1 MKIAENVLL
10 KTLTTMRLGGPARFV
25 ITADQPE
32 ELREIYHF
40 ATDGGELSDGAITI
54 HSNQP
59 LKIFPLGG
67 GANSIGRDEGYDGI
81 ILKNNFH
88 GIEIIDQT
96 ADEVIIRAGA
106 GEIWD
111 DLVAW
116 TTDHD
121 YSGIEGMSKIPG
133 SVGAAPVQNI
143 GAYGQEIAQVLDHVE
158 AFDSKTG
165 EIITLS
171 NNEMKFGYRRSI
183 FNREEKDRYYIT
195 AIVITLWQ
203 DEYLKPPLYDSLQK
217 YLDDNNIAD
226 YSPASIRA
234 AVSTIRAGKL
244 PDPEK
249 IASAGSFFKNIVLKT
264 PEEIA
269 EAEALGIHVFGDQI
283 NTGYLLEQ
291 CNLKGKI
298 FHGFQVSETA
308 ALILMNISGET
319 HHNLDLAK
327 EEIKAAVAKKY
338 PYKLEQEPVEIL

>member
-1 MKIAENVLL
+1 MKISENIPL
-10 KTLTTMRLGGPARFV
+10 KDLTTMRLGGPARFV
-25 ITADQPE
+25 ITAEFPE
-32 ELREIYHF
+32 ELREIYRF
-40 ATDGGELSDGAITI
+40 AKTGGELSDGKTTI
-54 HSNQP
+54 KSDTP

-67 GANSIGRDEGYDGI
+67 GANSIGRDEGYNGI
-81 ILKNNFH
+81 ILKNNFR

-96 ADEVIIRAGA
+96 SDEVMIRASA

-116 TTDHD
+116 TTEHD

-143 GAYGQEIAQVLDHVE
+143 GAYGQEISQAIDHVE
-158 AFDSKTG
+158 AFDSKTN
-165 EIITLS
+165 EIVTLS
-171 NNEMKFGYRRSI
+171 NNEMNFGYRRSI

-195 AIVITLWQ
+195 AIIITLWQ

-217 YLDDNNIAD
+217 YLDDNNISD
-226 YSPASIRA
+226 YSPVSIRK

-269 EAEALGIHVFGDQI
+269 EAESLGIHVFGDQI
-283 NTGYLLEQ
+283 NTGFLLEQ
-291 CNLKGKI
+291 CGLKGKI
-298 FHGFQVSETA
+298 FHGFKVSETA
-308 ALILMNISGET
+308 ALILMNVSGET
-319 HHNLDLAK
+319 HHNLELAK
-327 EEIKAAVAKKY
+327 EEIKAAIAKKY
-338 PYKLEQEPVEIL
+338 PYQLEQEPVEIK